1 MNKKRVLHIITRL
14 ISGGADEN
22 TLHTVRKMDPKKYAV
37 DLAVGGESDANFL
50 NNGAPYNLI
59 LLNDLK
65 RNIHPWRDIKTLFEI
80 YRLIKKNR
88 YDIVHTHTAKA
99 GVLGRIAAFMA
110 GTPVIIH
117 TLHGITFHR
126 LLKGYT
132 RWLYIFLEKL
142 CSYFTDI
149 FITVGEDLKQK
160 YIERKIGTPDKFV
173 TIHSGFELQQFA
185 KNGNLDPEEVKYE
198 RNKLGISPK
207 DIVLGSVSRLEPR
220 KGHVYLFDAL
230 TKVIKRNPNIKLLVA
245 GNGAYEANLK
255 TMVKEKNIAGHVI
268 FLGYQ
273 ENIARVMRLIDIF
286 TLTSLWEGL
295 PRVLVQA
302 ALMEIP
308 IVTFDVEGA
317 WEVVKENKN
326 GFIVPTCDVDLFAER
341 LTFFIENPEIAKEMG
356 KQGRN
361 VVTEDWDV
369 DVMVRKITDVY
380 ENLLTSTNG
389 K

>member
-22 TLHTVRKMDPKKYAV
+22 TLHTVRKMDPKKYSV
-37 DLAVGGESDANFL
+37 DLAVGGDSDDNFL

-65 RNIHPWRDIKTLFEI
+65 RNVHPWRDIKTLFRI
-80 YRLIKKNR
+80 YKLIKKNR

-110 GTPVIIH
+110 RTPVIIH

-126 LLKGYT
+126 LLKGPA
-132 RWLYIFLEKL
+132 RWLYISLEKL

-160 YIERKIGTPDKFV
+160 YIEQKISKPEKYV
-173 TIHSGFELQQFA
+173 TIYSGFELLDFK
-185 KNGNLDPEEVKYE
+185 KNGNVEPEEIKHE
-198 RNKLGISPK
+198 RSKLGISDN
-207 DIVLGSVSRLEPR
+207 DIVLGTVSRLEPR

-245 GNGAYEANLK
+245 GNGAYETKLK
-255 TMVKEKNIAGHVI
+255 TMAKEKNIAGHVI

-302 ALMEIP
+302 ALMELP

-317 WEVVKENKN
+317 WEVVKENKH

-341 LTFFIENPEIAKEMG
+341 VNFFIENPETAKEMG
-356 KQGRN
+356 KYGRN
-361 VVTEDWDV
+361 VVTNDWDA
-369 DVMVRKITDVY
+369 DVMVRKITAVY
-380 ENLLTSTNG
+380 ENLLASTNG